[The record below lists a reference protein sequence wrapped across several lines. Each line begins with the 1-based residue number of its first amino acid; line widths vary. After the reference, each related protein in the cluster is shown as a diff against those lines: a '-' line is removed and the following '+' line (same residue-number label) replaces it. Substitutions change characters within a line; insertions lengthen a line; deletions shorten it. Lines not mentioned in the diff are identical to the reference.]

1 MRKLNT
7 TAVLL
12 TLALV
17 IAACGGSSGE
27 PTESDEPTA
36 TTAGAGEAGDT
47 GGELDITI
55 ENFDFSG
62 AETAAVGD
70 TVTITNEDGVGH
82 TWTAVEGGFDSGT
95 IAEGETFEFTFDE
108 DGEFDYF
115 CSIHPQMEGTITVEG

>member
-1 MRKLNT
+1 MRKPNA

-17 IAACGGSSGE
+17 IAACGGSSDE
-27 PTESDEPTA
+27 TTESDEPTA
-36 TTAGAGEAGDT
+36 TTADATTADA
-47 GGELDITI
+47 GGEMDITI

-70 TVTITNEDGVGH
+70 TVTVTNEDGVGH

-108 DGEFDYF
+108 AGEFDYF